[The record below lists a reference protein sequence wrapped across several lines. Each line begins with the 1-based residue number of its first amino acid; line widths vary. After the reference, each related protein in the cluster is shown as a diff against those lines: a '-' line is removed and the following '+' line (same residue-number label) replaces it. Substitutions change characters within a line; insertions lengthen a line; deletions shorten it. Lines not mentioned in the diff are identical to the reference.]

1 MAPYNRIQEPVEAC
15 TGNGRSDHRNR
26 LGATDAAKN
35 VGMVEE
41 YVEEDRI
48 RTVVGL
54 DTFSMEC
61 TPTGQPA
68 SVEAESTVQ
77 TMVAAGTA

>member
-1 MAPYNRIQEPVEAC
+1 
-15 TGNGRSDHRNR
+15 
-26 LGATDAAKN
+26 
-35 VGMVEE
+35 
-41 YVEEDRI
+41 VEEDRI
-48 RTVVGL
+48 RKEEGL

>member
-1 MAPYNRIQEPVEAC
+1 
-15 TGNGRSDHRNR
+15 
-26 LGATDAAKN
+26 
-35 VGMVEE
+35 MVEE